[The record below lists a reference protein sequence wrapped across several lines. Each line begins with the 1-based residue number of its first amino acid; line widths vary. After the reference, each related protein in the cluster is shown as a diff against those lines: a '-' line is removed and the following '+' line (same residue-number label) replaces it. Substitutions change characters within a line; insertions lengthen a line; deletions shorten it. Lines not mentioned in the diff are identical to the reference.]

1 MDLKIIIVLNT
12 VIITDICKS
21 KFIDEIH
28 IFRNMGNQLAPLGVD
43 YQNAN
48 AVGDV
53 LNLPY
58 FYGSISNDIL
68 DGAIFNRIFFPG
80 GNIKKRRSMGRS
92 FPKEELP
99 IVPPWGQRRLKRSTQ
114 TNADINRSQQEDE
127 IMRGKIWLL

>member
-1 MDLKIIIVLNT
+1 
-12 VIITDICKS
+12 
-21 KFIDEIH
+21 
-28 IFRNMGNQLAPLGVD
+28 MGNQLAPLGVD

-127 IMRGKIWLL
+127 IMRGKICLIYQIQHILLIERETDCF

>member
-1 MDLKIIIVLNT
+1 
-12 VIITDICKS
+12 
-21 KFIDEIH
+21 
-28 IFRNMGNQLAPLGVD
+28 MGNQLAPLGVD

-80 GNIKKRRSMGRS
+80 GNIKKRRSMARS
-92 FPKEELP
+92 FPKDELP

-114 TNADINRSQQEDE
+114 TTADINRSQQEDE
-127 IMRGKIWLL
+127 IMRGKICLKLQIQQLLLIPIYNCF